1 MSPYVIL
8 LRGTSTLLA
17 AAVDG
22 SGGPGLSEIER
33 AGRERPLQAVQRSI
47 GRAVRFVVVGA
58 VAIVVLVLIG
68 LVFGA
73 WRSTPVDKI
82 GLHYSGGPIEGTKFQ
97 KVVDPGSGRRFLG
110 FADTLVLLP
119 VTQRDYTASNAEG
132 ADGGPIVAPAR
143 GGVEMQFDV
152 AAYFTLNTGDQTVRQ
167 FYERVCVKFDCDT
180 DDGWDEMLRVNFR
193 GPIEQAIQQEIRGFT
208 VDQLYAGVTSTSA
221 PISEDDDAVAILE
234 QVQNR
239 IAADLKENINTVL
252 GGAYF
257 CGPTFNRAEPG
268 VCPDFE
274 FQITSAVPTSE
285 DVRQAYARNA
295 ASAQS
300 VIDAQNRARAAVEEA
315 NGRRESQAALQ
326 GLYSDPAY
334 IAYLEALALQEC
346 ASNSNCTLVVSDDGG
361 TNINVTP
368 RPGG

>member
-1 MSPYVIL
+1 MNV
-8 LRGTSTLLA
+8 
-17 AAVDG
+17 
-22 SGGPGLSEIER
+22 ER
-33 AGRERPLQAVQRSI
+33 ADRDRPLQAI
-47 GRAVRFVVVGA
+47 GSSVRRVVKLTALGAAAVFL
-58 VAIVVLVLIG
+58 LVMVG

-73 WRSTPVDKI
+73 WKSTPVDKI

-110 FADTLVLLP
+110 FADTLILLP

-152 AAYFTLNTGDQTVRQ
+152 AAYFTLNTGDETVRS

-208 VDQLYAGVTSTSA
+208 VDQLYAGVTNTTA
-221 PISEDDDAVAILE
+221 PIDEDDDAVAILE

-239 IAADLKENINTVL
+239 ISADLKENINTVL

-257 CGPTFNRAEPG
+257 CGPTFNRAEPD

-274 FQITSAVPTSE
+274 FQITSATPTSE
-285 DVRQAYARNA
+285 SVREAYATNA
-295 ASAQS
+295 ASAQA

-315 NGRRESQAALQ
+315 NGRREAQAALQ
-326 GLYSDPAY
+326 GLYSDPSY
-334 IAYLEALALQEC
+334 IAYLKALALQEC
-346 ASNSNCTLVVSDDGG
+346 ASNENCTLVVTEDDG
-361 TNINVTP
+361 TDVNVTP
-368 RPGG
+368 RSGG